1 MALTATA
8 VHHQLRHAAQRLR
21 WSRLARHLLAGMAAS
36 LVLLLVFLSCDAW
49 LHLGQFA
56 RWTGLLLFLTP
67 LVAGVVMAWRAAR
80 PAISEASMARRLER
94 ATPGAR
100 NELINAVMF
109 DRELAADSP
118 MRTALFAEMSNTF
131 PQVDW
136 AKVLDIKL
144 LQRIAITLGAA
155 VLILGTWALAKP
167 RHFNNSLARLLLPAS
182 NIAPITR
189 TRIERIDPGNTQV
202 SRGHKLDVSA
212 ELGGNVPAAVW
223 LYFREAGGGWQ
234 HELMGREVGAVTFT
248 HAWDEV
254 RQPTEYYVAA
264 GDSQSP
270 VYHVSVRAKT
280 AVASRTVEV
289 QPPAYTHLGKNIVK
303 DSTTLPNIVPGSK
316 VTVSLDFNS
325 ALEDIQVADDAGT
338 SISAAKL
345 TDTRYQFSSVVA
357 ANRSFK
363 TRFCD
368 TGLVYDNDTV
378 QFAIKVDEPPKITI
392 DAPVEGSEL
401 QASPTGSVT
410 IHFTTTDD
418 FALGGVALYRSTE
431 DNPAAELIRDW
442 KEAAGQRTFTSQ
454 VEIPLAKYAKED
466 RVTFSLVAK
475 DGNDVASTPGMT
487 VSRPVVVTLRSAE
500 KLAEQAQQSKAATQ
514 KSFEELI
521 RMQEVNLSGTRA
533 AVRDT
538 KASVQEIPALVER
551 QIQIADLGRTLAGS
565 GEQIA
570 LKARQA
576 VRELSE
582 KEMPAAVAA
591 LRNAAASA
599 DTAQTENLLRGVQ
612 YESLILARLKGT
624 AETATSEDKKALVR
638 DAIAG
643 LEELNRRQRDIL
655 GETKAAAAKGAK
667 DLSDK
672 QDALSTRATQV
683 RKDLD
688 KTSKDPSAGDADFRK
703 RLTEV
708 VAQFGQF
715 RIYEDML
722 AAADKLQSADYAAAM
737 NTQQGVTVN
746 ISKLIAILSQWQLA
760 AAAREAEHLKEV
772 AQAIDDKLGKLKNI
786 QQQIT
791 NKSKEVARRNESKP
805 EDAAT
810 AKEIRDLKDLMAAA
824 VEKMLT
830 DAEIFPDIPNAN
842 ELRSIL
848 AEIFQDI
855 QQTDLDDIAKN
866 KKKAEEIA
874 VQKED
879 GMLKGFEEAQKKTE
893 EMEEWLPHTSETQ
906 KWLLENFDKTQFPEM
921 PQTPCPRRSPI
932 SSATCSKR
940 KRTSRTRFKTP
951 PRTSSCLPAP

>member
-1 MALTATA
+1 M
-8 VHHQLRHAAQRLR
+8 
-21 WSRLARHLLAGMAAS
+21 
-36 LVLLLVFLSCDAW
+36 
-49 LHLGQFA
+49 
-56 RWTGLLLFLTP
+56 
-67 LVAGVVMAWRAAR
+67 
-80 PAISEASMARRLER
+80 
-94 ATPGAR
+94 
-100 NELINAVMF
+100 
-109 DRELAADSP
+109 
-118 MRTALFAEMSNTF
+118 
-131 PQVDW
+131 
-136 AKVLDIKL
+136 
-144 LQRIAITLGAA
+144 
-155 VLILGTWALAKP
+155 
-167 RHFNNSLARLLLPAS
+167 
-182 NIAPITR
+182 
-189 TRIERIDPGNTQV
+189 
-202 SRGHKLDVSA
+202 
-212 ELGGNVPAAVW
+212 
-223 LYFREAGGGWQ
+223 
-234 HELMGREVGAVTFT
+234 
-248 HAWDEV
+248 
-254 RQPTEYYVAA
+254 
-264 GDSQSP
+264 
-270 VYHVSVRAKT
+270 
-280 AVASRTVEV
+280 
-289 QPPAYTHLGKNIVK
+289 
-303 DSTTLPNIVPGSK
+303 
-316 VTVSLDFNS
+316 
-325 ALEDIQVADDAGT
+325 
-338 SISAAKL
+338 
-345 TDTRYQFSSVVA
+345 
-357 ANRSFK
+357 
-363 TRFCD
+363 
-368 TGLVYDNDTV
+368 
-378 QFAIKVDEPPKITI
+378 QFAIKADEPPKITI

-401 QASPTGSVT
+401 QASPTGSIT

-418 FALGGVALYRSTE
+418 FALGSVALYRSTD

-442 KEAAGQRTFTSQ
+442 KEAAGQRAFTSQ
-454 VEIPLAKYAKED
+454 MEIPLAKYAKED

-487 VSRPVVVTLRSAE
+487 VSRPVVVTLRSAD

-514 KSFEELI
+514 KSFEELV
-521 RMQEVNLSGTRA
+521 RMQEINLSATRA
-533 AVRDT
+533 AVLDT
-538 KASVQEIPALVER
+538 KASTQEIPALVDR
-551 QIQIADLGRTLAGS
+551 QIQIADLGRALAGS

-570 LKARQA
+570 LEARQG

-612 YESLILARLKGT
+612 YESLTLARLKGT
-624 AETATSEDKKALVR
+624 AETATSEDRKALVR

-722 AAADKLQSADYAAAM
+722 TAADKLQSTDFAAAM
-737 NTQQGVTVN
+737 TTQQGVIVN
-746 ISKLIAILSQWQLA
+746 VSKLIAILSQWQLA
-760 AAAREAEHLKEV
+760 AAAKEAEHLKEV

-791 NKSKEVARRNESKP
+791 NKSKEVARRNEAKP

-842 ELRSIL
+842 ELRSML

-855 QQTDLDDIAKN
+855 QQSDLDEIKN
-866 KKKAEEIA
+866 NKQKVEEIA

-879 GMLKGFEEAQKKTE
+879 AMLKGFEEAQKKTE
-893 EMEEWLPHTSETQ
+893 EMEEWLPTSPEHQ

-921 PQTPCPRRSPI
+921 PQTPLPEAFTDLVGNLLKTQKNIQDDIQDSASNQFLPSGPVGGPVGDGQQGTLGGQGKSSNEAPNHNEQSGRSSGGREGMSNGEMNGDTAQTLEGDKADVRRTNDGFQAGHVKDEGLTGETRATGGGKAGGFSDRQGMEGNGPVRAVNAAERAAASAAAVQQALLSDKASKTYAQASMLYLKADGLPEVARLMQESSAALKDGRIRDFRSISRKITGQLTELQTGINTQKGVVTMKTGDAARAADQQMI
-932 SSATCSKR
+932 SSNEGE
-940 KRTSRTRFKTP
+940 
-951 PRTSSCLPAP
+951 APSQYKDAVADYYRSLLEAK